1 MRSKLIDKIL
11 KETPIE
17 TRVKVSIQSH
27 FIVEHGGTMLM
38 PLDENG
44 EDIPEAAEAN
54 EKCYKLA
61 EPLIKAVLKDIEEW
75 KNEKAKEVCPECG
88 EPYITYHPEEYY
100 GCNSCDHNWTN

>member
-1 MRSKLIDKIL
+1 MRRKLIDKIL
-11 KETPIE
+11 KEIPLE
-17 TRVKVSIQSH
+17 TRITVSIQSH

-44 EDIPEAAEAN
+44 EDLPEAVEAN

-75 KNEKAKEVCPECG
+75 KKDG
-88 EPYITYHPEEYY
+88 
-100 GCNSCDHNWTN
+100 